1 MCVVP
6 SPDRHSDTRD
16 SSTIGDYCSEC
27 CLWCITCASLL
38 CRLMGEGSVVAAVM
52 AAVVV
57 VAVIVIAVTNQLYT
71 LPVKKN

>member
-1 MCVVP
+1 
-6 SPDRHSDTRD
+6 
-16 SSTIGDYCSEC
+16 
-27 CLWCITCASLL
+27 
-38 CRLMGEGSVVAAVM
+38 MGEGSVVAAVM